1 VPLLDGV
8 DDAAYVYFVH
18 SYDGHPR
25 NHSDV
30 VATTDHGGAVVAVV
44 QRGNVYGTQFHP
56 EKSGAAGLRVY
67 ANFVQLCTRAS
78 MGSAALP
85 A

>member
-1 VPLLDGV
+1 
-8 DDAAYVYFVH
+8 
-18 SYDGHPR
+18 
-25 NHSDV
+25 
-30 VATTDHGGAVVAVV
+30 
-44 QRGNVYGTQFHP
+44 VYGTQFHP

-67 ANFVQLCTRAS
+67 ANFVRLCTRAS